1 MDSLANGLQMS
12 KGSHHALASN
22 WKMVTASGGT
32 GPPFTLLRSPT
43 KKGSDLPALHALRS
57 LIVVSKCESSM
68 MVDQNLQE

>member
-32 GPPFTLLRSPT
+32 GPPFALLRSPT
-43 KKGSDLPALHALRS
+43 KKGSDLPALRS
-57 LIVVSKCESSM
+57 CFEIFDRCFEM
-68 MVDQNLQE
+68 RIFDDN